1 MGVATRFLYSQQ
13 EEYESPFYLKA
24 QEQGVRY
31 PKQGKPDDVS
41 IIIAQVIK
49 EELWTIFDKKLE
61 FLFELLFSTFFL
73 NYWLLKFY

>member
-1 MGVATRFLYSQQ
+1 MDLNSIYAITCDQVENMKLDTLDQRAEIMGVATRFLYSQQ

-24 QEQGVRY
+24 QAQGIKY

-49 EELWTIFDKKLE
+49 EEL
-61 FLFELLFSTFFL
+61 
-73 NYWLLKFY
+73 